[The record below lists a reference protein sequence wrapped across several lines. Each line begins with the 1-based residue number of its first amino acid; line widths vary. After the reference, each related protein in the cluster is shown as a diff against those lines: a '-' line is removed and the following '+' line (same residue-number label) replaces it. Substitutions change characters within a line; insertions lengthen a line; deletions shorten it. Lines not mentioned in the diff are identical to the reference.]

1 MNKVVFFI
9 FKTLL
14 DATVLATAY
23 YGALFLLKAIN

>member
-14 DATVLATAY
+14 DATVLAAAY
-23 YGALFLLKAIN
+23 YSTLFLLKAIN